1 MLYRLRRSLRRFFNR
16 SRTVNNEPLNKVSLV
31 VVIVIDIVILTN
43 VFVGLNDIGQWHI
56 SPSEAYPCY
65 AEWDTY
71 RGDNTAENKNV
82 EFVRRAADKTSID
95 LTPGYTQAAVDR
107 LGTVSQLCLQYAD
120 ARTAVKQ
127 SENMA
132 LLETLAQTETA
143 IATLENTNYTIRQQY
158 DSTLL
163 EEIADQPR
171 EQSINLTSAAQAKAD
186 LAQNEAQI
194 NTLKSEILRLQ
205 DKLLSTPGSV
215 TFLSFLNQDSTFQTV
230 EQGYDKANF
239 WYPSI
244 QLIFQA
250 VFLVPL
256 ILLAFAGYTIAQR
269 KHYGLIALISWHLL
283 VIFFIPLLLKIFEFM
298 QMGVIFKALVD
309 LVSLLFGRLLFLVS
323 YIYIVLIPLLG
334 FGVIKFAQR
343 FMFNPKLQAAG
354 RIQKSRCIKCA
365 KKLKDHDTH
374 CPYCGYQQHQNCGH
388 CHQPTY
394 KYLPYCNHCGTPQ
407 AVQTVHVD

>member
-16 SRTVNNEPLNKVSLV
+16 SHTVNNEPLNKVSLV

-43 VFVGLNDIGQWHI
+43 VFVGLNDIGQWYI

-71 RGDNTAENKNV
+71 RDNTAENKNV
-82 EFVRRAADKTSID
+82 EFVRQAADKTSID
-95 LTPGYTQAAVDR
+95 LTPGYEQAVVAR
-107 LGTVSQLCLQYAD
+107 LGTVSQLCIQYAD
-120 ARTAVKQ
+120 ARNAVKQ

-143 IATLENTNYTIRQQY
+143 IAPLEGTNYTIRQQY
-158 DSTLL
+158 DSSLL

-171 EQSINLTSAAQAKAD
+171 EQSINLTSAAQAKAE

-194 NTLKSEILRLQ
+194 NTLKSESLRLK
-205 DKLLSTPGSV
+205 DKLLSTPESV
-215 TFLSFLNQDSTFQTV
+215 ALLSFLNQDSTFQIV

-244 QLIFQA
+244 QLIFQT

-256 ILLAFAGYTIAQR
+256 ILAAFSGYTIAQR
-269 KHYGLIALISWHLL
+269 KRHGLIALISWHLL

-298 QMGVIFKALVD
+298 QMGVIFNALFD
-309 LVSLLFGRLLFLVS
+309 LVGLLFGRLLFLVS
-323 YIYIVLIPLLG
+323 YIYIFLIPLLG

-343 FMFNPKLQAAG
+343 FVFNPKLQTAG

-374 CPYCGYQQHQNCGH
+374 CPYCGYHQHQNCSH

-407 AVQTVHVD
+407 TVQTVYVD